1 MSHEEY
7 RRKLATRPREEILAE
22 WDKQPANYR
31 EMCAHILFRSAALT
45 EQAIVEAGKN
55 GWHATKSDLVGG
67 LIAMEIAMD
76 LLAHKGDKEG

>member
-7 RRKLATRPREEILAE
+7 RRKLAERPREEILAE
-22 WDKQPANYR
+22 WDKQPLQHR

-55 GWHATKSDLVGG
+55 GWQATKSDLVGG

-76 LLAHKGDKEG
+76 LLAHGGGEHE